1 MQEITLKTPID
12 EIIAYDNV
20 QVEITET
27 VVVPEKTETISK
39 TCTVREIEAQLA
51 DIEVQM
57 QQFTV
62 RKAELLELE
71 GKIKAEANK
80 VVTAIKYGD

>member
-1 MQEITLKTPID
+1 MQEITLKTPTD

-27 VVVPEKTETISK
+27 VVVPEKTETVSK
-39 TCTVREIEAQLA
+39 TYTVREIEAQLA

-57 QQFTV
+57 QQLTV
-62 RKAELLELE
+62 KKAELLELE

>member
-1 MQEITLKTPID
+1 MKEISLKTPTD

-20 QVEITET
+20 QVEVKET

-39 TCTVREIEAQLA
+39 VYTVKEIDTQLA
-51 DIEVQM
+51 DTEVQM
-57 QQFTV
+57 QQLSA

-71 GKIKAEANK
+71 AKIKAEADK